1 MYDGKY
7 ILVMNNN
14 VGKLSNFHIATKSVK
29 NTFQAVKDQ
38 SSYNGE
44 SENVPKKKVKLA
56 YCGTHSLTYN
66 GAANEVHSGKIYKLR
81 SV

>member
-44 SENVPKKKVKLA
+44 SENVPKK
-56 YCGTHSLTYN
+56 
-66 GAANEVHSGKIYKLR
+66 GKTGLLWD
-81 SV
+81 SQSHL